1 MNQDGTIDREILTLS
16 AVNPWLDF
24 CIAALIRERK
34 TLRQSQ
40 SLVFG
45 ERQVFSDG

>member
-34 TLRQSQ
+34 TLRQS
-40 SLVFG
+40 LVFG
-45 ERQVFSDG
+45 ERQVFSDR